1 MTKRLKDI
9 TLNDFNI
16 NASYFENSII
26 KFEMLGP
33 IDVVLVNDTFKLR
46 ACILTHAII
55 KDK

>member
-9 TLNDFNI
+9 TLNDFSI

-33 IDVVLVNDTFKLR
+33 IDVVLVNDTIKLR